1 MRLVILAKG
10 RKVPVGSTSPSGK
23 SKKIAEGKWV
33 RVSASRKNLPKRVSK
48 QFTIPPAWKD
58 VHYFSDPKAKL
69 LVKGTDAAGRVQYL
83 YNPEHVTKKS
93 AEKFARINDMNKQYD
108 AISVENAFNASK
120 GVKAA
125 QCLALIMDTGIR
137 PGSEKDTKAKVDA
150 YGASTLEGRHVK
162 IQGDSVMLEFVG
174 KKGIPLTISINNPG
188 VAKMIIR
195 SKRAAGNKGK
205 LFGVTG
211 DQLRLYTLKLGDNA
225 GFTTKEFRTHL
236 GTTLAMKTKK
246 KIKKPGTMKEYKAA
260 VKKIAEAV
268 ATQLGNTPRVVLQ
281 SYINP
286 AIFEKWRSAVEM
298 ST

>member
-1 MRLVILAKG
+1 MQLIVLIKG
-10 RKVPVGSTSPSGK
+10 KKVPVGTISSSGK
-23 SKKIAEGKWV
+23 SKKVAEGKWV

-83 YNPEHVTKKS
+83 YNPKHVTKQS
-93 AEKFARINDMNKQYD
+93 AEKFARINAMNKQYD
-108 AISVENAFNASK
+108 AISVENALNARK

-125 QCLALIMDTGIR
+125 QCLALVLDTGIR

-150 YGASTLEGRHVK
+150 YGASTLEGRHVRK
-162 IQGDSVMLEFVG
+162 EGNGVVLEFIG
-174 KKGIPLTISINNPG
+174 KKGIQQAIMVNNPG
-188 VAKMIIR
+188 VAKMLLR
-195 SKRAAGNKGK
+195 NKKLAGNTGR

-211 DQLRLYTLKLGDNA
+211 DQLRLYTLKLGNNA

-236 GTTLAMKTKK
+236 GTATALKAKK
-246 KIKKPGTMKEYKAA
+246 KIKKPTTMKEYKAA
-260 VKKIAEAV
+260 VKKIAEVV

-286 AIFEKWRSAVEM
+286 AIFERWRSAVE
-298 ST
+298 TA